1 MRILAYFNEKL
12 YLKHTCNVCYKQML
26 AFGTKNPV
34 RKDQRAKFENCN
46 SFRAKLESRGQS
58 KSVNEGINFEVTT

>member
-1 MRILAYFNEKL
+1 
-12 YLKHTCNVCYKQML
+12 ML